1 MWWVG
6 FWAKSRGRQGAQ
18 KLKRRPA
25 TAAVLAY
32 RLTPEHSMEV
42 IKASR
47 HSKITGDFAE
57 GLILYWL
64 SKSGYEC
71 ARVDHTGID
80 LIAADPEGKHRM
92 GISVKSRCRTPGNES
107 ASVKLLQSDVNKAS
121 AACKAWGLTPYFAI
135 VVDAASSGVPR
146 AFLIPA
152 SHLESRN
159 GKLGHWRMSEKY
171 LDGYR
176 KNEKVMHFSLTT
188 QEPIRWKVA
197 HEFVK
202 GLLDV

>member
-1 MWWVG
+1 MRPRAPRWTTRSTRRTCWQRCTTRSASTRTRSCTTTSTSRERWCRAMWWVG

-47 HSKITGDFAE
+47 HWKITGDFAE

-92 GISVKSRCRTPGNES
+92 GISVK
-107 ASVKLLQSDVNKAS
+107 
-121 AACKAWGLTPYFAI
+121 
-135 VVDAASSGVPR
+135 
-146 AFLIPA
+146 
-152 SHLESRN
+152 
-159 GKLGHWRMSEKY
+159 
-171 LDGYR
+171 
-176 KNEKVMHFSLTT
+176 
-188 QEPIRWKVA
+188 
-197 HEFVK
+197 
-202 GLLDV
+202 